1 MNDKDKV
8 LAMMQQAFD
17 ALASTTDSDIDDFE
31 SEEEE
36 AAFAPVQYAC
46 RKIIEAMDI
55 LKSNATS
62 SPAAKQSGGMNG

>member
-17 ALASTTDSDIDDFE
+17 ALETTTDSDIDDFE

-36 AAFAPVQYAC
+36 AEFAPIQYAC

-55 LKSNATS
+55 LKSNGRGKPTAV
-62 SPAAKQSGGMNG
+62 GGSA

>member
-8 LAMMQQAFD
+8 LALMQQAFD
-17 ALASTTDSDIDDFE
+17 ALETTTDSDIDDFE

-36 AAFAPVQYAC
+36 SEFAPVQYAC

-55 LKSNATS
+55 LKSNA
-62 SPAAKQSGGMNG
+62 